1 VTTFRD
7 TARKREPR
15 TRVCT
20 FLAMFLSAGCPTVG
34 AVAVEEYRR
43 TYRSG
48 LSRFDEQRD
57 PVDHRLDPVLPAE
70 FGLVHA
76 VQVGRVDLGLQEP
89 DFLTSPLA
97 YKTALCGAVVK
108 VELPMEFDPGDEDSC
123 PRCVG
128 PALRNQRTPLRHR
141 EEPPAAAIVDRFRKL
156 PALDPQGVR
165 DDVDA
170 AVDQRLPGVEER
182 EA

>member
-1 VTTFRD
+1 MTFRD
-7 TARKREPR
+7 TAQQRESGA
-15 TRVCT
+15 TVCT
-20 FLAMFLSAGCPTVG
+20 FLAMFLSAGCPTVR

-48 LSRFDEQRD
+48 LSRFDERRD
-57 PVDHRLDPVLPAE
+57 PVDHHLDPMLPAE
-70 FGLVHA
+70 LGPVHA
-76 VQVGRVDLGLQEP
+76 VHVSRVDRGLLQPE
-89 DFLTSPLA
+89 FLTSPLA

-128 PALRNQRTPLRHR
+128 PALRNERTPHR
-141 EEPPAAAIVDRFRKL
+141 DRDEAPVAAIVDRFREL
-156 PALDPQGVR
+156 PALDPRGLR